1 MNSEPT
7 YAGLIQVAAQTA
19 LSLMQEH
26 GAVDF
31 LISSGSDPMIITV
44 GAHVRVD
51 EDRARRIVAELN
63 DKAAEDGYELNASI
77 GPVAESKGRALAFTV
92 VPAPNRP
99 RAR

>member
-51 EDRARRIVAELN
+51 EDHARRIVAELN

-77 GPVAESKGRALAFTV
+77 GSAAESKGRALAFTV

-99 RAR
+99 RAH